1 MNQKPALINAGFFNF
16 LFMLL
21 KKLFI
26 NLIGLFVLSCTTQA
40 QEFFTIEK
48 FDVDLK
54 INKDA
59 SLDITESITVNFST
73 SRHGIFR
80 LIPFRYNVEKLPKG
94 SEQADMQ
101 MTSNGVRKTMIEDIS
116 VDGWN
121 YVVSTKDDYY
131 EVKIG
136 DKNSYVDGNQVYV
149 LHYKVLNAINFFK
162 DKSELYFNLTGNK
175 WQTTIAK
182 VNFTITLPESLPAE
196 PAYFIATG
204 SIGSQNKDAESK
216 WEANK
221 VLRGSSTKLFEQGE
235 GITVG
240 IVFPKDY
247 LIKPNYFLRE
257 IKWILLPVIV
267 FLIMFLVWRKY
278 GKDEVLTITTEF
290 YPPKGISPGIC
301 GYIIDDRLDKRD
313 LTALVPYWGGGGYL
327 QVKETEK
334 SGLLG
339 LTKSKEYEFIK
350 LKDLH
355 DDAMSFEKTLF
366 NGIFATGNNVMLS
379 SLKNVLYTSMN
390 NAKKEL
396 EAEVNKGEY
405 YTKNSRGLGGCLLVI
420 GIALAGYGGFK
431 LFKYWGFGI
440 WMNLSLVI
448 SGIIIAIFAAYMAK
462 KTTKGNELYQ
472 KLAGFKEFIQKVEK
486 PRLEQF
492 LKEDEHYFDKVLP
505 FAIVFDV
512 ADKWKDKLKDMD
524 IPPPNWY
531 VGNYNG
537 FTTYM
542 FLNSLDHSMN
552 KMSENFYST
561 PSSSGSSGGS
571 WSSGGGGFSGGGF
584 GGGGGGSW

>member
-1 MNQKPALINAGFFNF
+1 MKNLFISLTCFLVFINAA
-16 LFMLL
+16 
-21 KKLFI
+21 
-26 NLIGLFVLSCTTQA
+26 SA

-48 FDVDLK
+48 FDVNVK
-54 INKDA
+54 VNKDA
-59 SLDITESITVNFST
+59 SLEITESIGVNFST

-80 LIPFRYNVEKLPKG
+80 MIPYQYAVEKLPKG
-94 SEQADMQ
+94 NEQADMQ
-101 MTSNGVRKTMIEDIS
+101 MTSNGRRKTMIEDIR
-116 VDGWN
+116 VDGWK
-121 YVVSTKDDYY
+121 YDVSTEGDYY
-131 EVKIG
+131 KIKIG
-136 DKNSYVDGNQVYV
+136 DKNSYVDGQQEYV
-149 LHYKVLNAINFFK
+149 IHYTVLNAINFFK
-162 DKSELYFNLTGNK
+162 DKSEFYFNLTGNK

-182 VNFTITLPESLPAE
+182 VNFTITLPEALDKE
-196 PAYFIATG
+196 PNYFIATG
-204 SIGSQNKDAESK
+204 YTGSQNKDAVSK
-216 WEANK
+216 WEGNK
-221 VLRGSSTKLFEQGE
+221 ILSGSSTRLFQQGE

-240 IVFPKDY
+240 IVFPQGY

-257 IKWILLPVIV
+257 IKWLLLPVIV
-267 FLIMFLVWRKY
+267 FLIMFLLWRKY
-278 GKDEVLTITTEF
+278 GKDEKLTITTEF
-290 YPPKGISPGIC
+290 YPPKGVSPGIC

-339 LTKSKEYEFIK
+339 LTKTKEYEFIK
-350 LKDLH
+350 LKDLPE
-355 DDAMSFEKTLF
+355 DAMSFEKTLF
-366 NGIFATGNNVMLS
+366 NGIFATGNNVLLS

-396 EAEVNKGEY
+396 ESEVNKGAY
-405 YTKNSRGLGGCLLVI
+405 YTKNSRGLGGCLLVV

-440 WMNLSLVI
+440 WMNLSLVV

-462 KTTKGNELYQ
+462 KTAKGNELYQ
-472 KLAGFKEFIQKVEK
+472 QLAGFKEFIQKVEK

-571 WSSGGGGFSGGGF
+571 WSSGGGGGFSGGGF